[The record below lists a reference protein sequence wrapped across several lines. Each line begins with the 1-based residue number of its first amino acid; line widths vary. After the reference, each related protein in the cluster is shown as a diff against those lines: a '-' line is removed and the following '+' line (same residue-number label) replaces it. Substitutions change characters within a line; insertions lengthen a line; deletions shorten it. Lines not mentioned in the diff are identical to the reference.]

1 MYLWVQKW
9 VISPQRMTHYQVG
22 ESSGTIVDSYLE
34 LSTGS
39 LKILRRVIV
48 TRRLLRQFNSS
59 LTYSIVTVTKV
70 TLVTDLRCREV
81 SRHIYTNKVTY
92 YNIDRSLDATYYLTV
107 SAVWLMLVI
116 PYRLVGTPWVRSST
130 FPSSTLIGTSPRQRH
145 LSADML
151 ISPHLVPIRFTTRS
165 DNFVT
170 VLGFNLNN

>member
-1 MYLWVQKW
+1 MNHLALLYI
-9 VISPQRMTHYQVG
+9 VIWSN
-22 ESSGTIVDSYLE
+22 
-34 LSTGS
+34 
-39 LKILRRVIV
+39 
-48 TRRLLRQFNSS
+48 LLGASKFSEECPLPDDYWDNPIAS

-70 TLVTDLRCREV
+70 TLVADLPYREV
-81 SRHIYTNKVTY
+81 FRHIYINKVTY

-116 PYRLVGTPWVRSST
+116 PYRLVRTPWVRSST

-165 DNFVT
+165 DSVVT
-170 VLGFNLNN
+170 VLGFNLYN